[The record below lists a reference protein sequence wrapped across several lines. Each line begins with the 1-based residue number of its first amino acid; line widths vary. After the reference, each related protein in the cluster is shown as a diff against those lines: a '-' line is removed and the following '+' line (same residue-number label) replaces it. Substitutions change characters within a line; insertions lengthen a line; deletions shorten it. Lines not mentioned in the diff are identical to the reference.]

1 MSEGVFV
8 QILDLVCGG
17 LLLSGV
23 LMLWRRELVAIV
35 RLLVVQGVLLA
46 ALAVLLGVRGQS
58 GELYLVAVGVL
69 VLKAVV
75 LPGVLHRVLRDS
87 GDAREAEP
95 LVNVT
100 SSLLAAALLTLV
112 AYAVSRPL
120 VALAPSATTRTLPV
134 GLAIVFLGFFVLV
147 TRRHALSQVVGFL
160 LLDNGIAATAFLAT
174 SGVPLVVELGGSLD
188 LLLLV
193 LVLQVLAARMR
204 LTFGRTDM
212 DELQE
217 LRD

>member
-23 LMLWRRELVAIV
+23 LMLWRRELVAIL

-46 ALAVLLGVRGQS
+46 ALAVLLGVREQS

-120 VALAPSATTRTLPV
+120 VALAPSATTRALPV